1 MQATN
6 LAEQKELRTFR
17 RGRVSSRSEI
27 RRQLLF
33 RTNYEKLL
41 FSRLATLFRIHI
53 NTIAQNFE
61 EGGFFDISVSSR
73 ELYQTMSP
81 LMLSFLRRV
90 VINTYRYNEEEYS
103 GGRKA
108 EEAFVF
114 GRHVDVDALV
124 NSYYRGRELV
134 LAGIPANISKK
145 IDKIIMDGRGE
156 SLTLAKIS
164 SNIRKYVI
172 PLSRSRAALIA
183 RTETHGA
190 SSFANHSYHDQVRT
204 NLGMNMYKEWVAT
217 GDGRTRT
224 THAEANGQRVHM
236 DDKFQVGG
244 SNMSYSG
251 DPAGGAK
258 NVINCRC
265 VIIYVDERDIVL
277 P

>member
-6 LAEQKELRTFR
+6 LAEQKELRSFR
-17 RGRVSSRSEI
+17 RGRVSARSEI

-61 EGGFFDISVSSR
+61 EGGFFDISVSAR

-90 VINTYRYNEEEYS
+90 LINTYRYNEEEYS

-114 GRHVDVDALV
+114 GRHVDIDELV

-134 LAGIPANISKK
+134 LSGIPANISKK
-145 IDKIIMDGRGE
+145 IDQIIMNGRGE
-156 SLTLAKIS
+156 SLTLATIS

-190 SSFANHSYHDQVRT
+190 ASFANHSYHDQVRT

-217 GDGRTRT
+217 GDNRTRS
-224 THAEANGQRVHM
+224 THAEVNGDRKHM
-236 DDKFQVGG
+236 DDKFLVGG
-244 SNMSYSG
+244 KLMAHSG
-251 DPAGGAK
+251 DPAGGPK